1 MAAQTRRRVRYQVV
15 QSLDGF
21 IAGPNGE
28 ADWIPMDSEID
39 FAAHF
44 AQFDTLLMGRRTF
57 AGMVGQ
63 GGVSGG
69 RVFGKETVV
78 VSRTLGASAHPG
90 LSIVR
95 DDLTG
100 AITALREK
108 PGRDIWLF
116 GGGELFRSLAEL
128 GLVDSVEVV
137 VAPILLG
144 QGVPL
149 YPGPAGQVRMSL
161 RSSRVFEKTGLLML
175 DYGVEP
181 PAGVDAFASALRRSA
196 TP

>member
-1 MAAQTRRRVRYQVV
+1 MATQTQRRLRYQVV

-21 IAGPNGE
+21 IAGPQGE
-28 ADWIPMDSEID
+28 ADWIPMDPDID

-44 AQFDTLLMGRRTF
+44 AQFDTLLMGRKTF

-69 RVFGKETVV
+69 KVFGKDTVV
-78 VSRTLGASAHPG
+78 VSRTLDKSRYPG
-90 LSIVR
+90 LTIVR
-95 DDLTG
+95 DDLAG
-100 AITALREK
+100 AVAALKAK
-108 PGRDIWLF
+108 PGKDIWLF
-116 GGGELFRSLAEL
+116 GGGELFRSLADR

-144 QGVPL
+144 QGLPL
-149 YPGPAGQVRMSL
+149 YPGPAGRVALTL

-175 DYGVEP
+175 DYFVEP
-181 PAGVDAFASALRRSA
+181 AEGVDALASGLRRSA